1 MPRPRTGDCTFAW
14 TPRAGA
20 GKGES
25 VKQSC
30 KKTFVIKRVPYS
42 PDAQVSGANVKVT
55 LPDGRELT
63 ETVVVEDV
71 LVVALGDSFMSG
83 ESNPDRPVTF
93 SASREMVYDPV
104 NAREDSSRRAA
115 SRTRQG
121 APTISASLRP
131 TARSIRRACR
141 GASWRTRRTG

>member
-1 MPRPRTGDCTFAW
+1 M
-14 TPRAGA
+14 
-20 GKGES
+20 
-25 VKQSC
+25 
-30 KKTFVIKRVPYS
+30 
-42 PDAQVSGANVKVT
+42 SGANVKVT

-104 NAREDSSRRAA
+104 NAREDQLA
-115 SRTRQG
+115 SRNFKG
-121 APTISASLRP
+121 PAKAPATSASPRP
-131 TARSIRRACR
+131 TAQFDAEEPAAAQAGGR
-141 GASWRTRRTG
+141 GERH